1 MRKINIKQLLVG
13 FVITGIVAGP
23 ASYLI
28 TNALLEAKDVT
39 FDKTNVTQY
48 GATKENV
55 QEAID
60 ELYDFTM
67 AKKDTI

>member
-1 MRKINIKQLLVG
+1 MKKISIKKKIICFILG
-13 FVITGIVAGP
+13 GIVIGP
-23 ASYLI
+23 STFLI
-28 TNALLEAKDVT
+28 ANAVLEAKDVT

-60 ELYDFTM
+60 ELYDLN
-67 AKKDTI
+67 